1 MSDIPRDD
9 DAAAA
14 LGRRLLSAIPG
25 MNGDSG
31 KAQQPP
37 ASPFGMIKGSVTRD
51 TLPRI
56 VLICIA
62 AAMSATGILFAL
74 NAESKAVEGQH
85 YDPRLAV
92 MFVILILGYR
102 LTQNLLIASA
112 GRSIERALDVKRQS
126 VSNDVLQLSLL
137 NVESVTTQEIRD
149 GMSSHY
155 ASLSQTIVP
164 LIFGFEALFLLGFM
178 FVYVLTLSFFAGV
191 LTVAVVLITLLGYAR
206 GAQAA
211 RKRLAETAAHEAQY
225 RRITELVLRG
235 VKELRFN
242 QTKRTQVQDALNT
255 SSGHISTGRSSSA
268 KMMGQLIATG
278 TTVSY
283 LMAGTVVFILP
294 LFSDQQNHDLS
305 RIVVA
310 VIFLLGPI
318 GSLVQTSQ
326 QFTMARFALSEIN
339 KFEASVHNLVAT
351 QDAQILDET
360 WDRETFATLSIRD
373 VTFKH
378 SGDSGFGVTAGTLD
392 INQGEVVFM
401 TGGNG
406 SGKTTLLRVLS
417 GLYPRHTGEF
427 TVNGTPI
434 PQHTPQQYRNLFASV
449 FTDFCIFDQ
458 AYGLDEAGIKRLEH
472 WLTVVGVRDKLGT
485 PLDLAQAA
493 SLSTGQRKRVALAL
507 ALAEDRPVLILDE
520 WAADQDPQTRHMFY
534 TELLPQLRQAGR
546 TVFAITHDE
555 QYFAY
560 CDRRVHMNE
569 GQLTEGA
576 ENE

>member
-9 DAAAA
+9 DATVA
-14 LGRRLLSAIPG
+14 LGRRLLAAIPG
-25 MNGDSG
+25 MNGESA
-31 KAQQPP
+31 KAQKPP
-37 ASPFGMIKGSVTRD
+37 AAPFGMIKGLITRD

-56 VLICIA
+56 ILICIA
-62 AAMSATGILFAL
+62 AAMSATGILFVL

-92 MFVILILGYR
+92 LFVILILGYR

-155 ASLSQTIVP
+155 ASFSQTIVP

-225 RRITELVLRG
+225 RRITELVLVG

-255 SSGHISTGRSSSA
+255 FSGHISTGRSSSA

-294 LFSDQQNHDLS
+294 LFSDQQNNELS

-326 QFTMARFALSEIN
+326 QFTMARFALNEIN
-339 KFEASVHNLVAT
+339 KFEASVRNLVAT
-351 QDAQILDET
+351 QDAPVLDEA
-360 WDRETFATLSIRD
+360 WDRDTFETLLIRD
-373 VTFKH
+373 LTFQH
-378 SGDSGFGVTAGTLD
+378 HGDSGFGVTAGALD
-392 INQGEVVFM
+392 INRGEVVFM

-417 GLYPRHTGEF
+417 GLYPRQTGEI
-427 TVNGTPI
+427 TINGTPI
-434 PQHTPQQYRNLFASV
+434 PQHTPQQYRDLFASV

-458 AYGLDEAGIKRLEH
+458 AYGLDEAGIARLEH
-472 WLTVVGVRDKLGT
+472 WLTVIGVRDKLGT
-485 PLDLAQAA
+485 PLNLAQAA

-520 WAADQDPQTRHMFY
+520 WAADQDPQTRRMFY
-534 TELLPQLRQAGR
+534 TELLPQLKQAGT

>member
-9 DAAAA
+9 DATVA

-25 MNGDSG
+25 MNGESA
-31 KAQQPP
+31 KAQKPP
-37 ASPFGMIKGSVTRD
+37 ASPFGMIKGLITRD

-56 VLICIA
+56 ILICIA

-92 MFVILILGYR
+92 LFVILILGYR

-137 NVESVTTQEIRD
+137 NVESVTRQEIRD

-155 ASLSQTIVP
+155 ASFSQTIVP

-225 RRITELVLRG
+225 RRITELVLGG

-255 SSGHISTGRSSSA
+255 FSGHISTGRSSTA

-283 LMAGTVVFILP
+283 MMAGTVVFIMP
-294 LFSDQQNHDLS
+294 LFSDQQNHELS

-339 KFEASVHNLVAT
+339 KFEASVRNLVAT
-351 QDAQILDET
+351 QDAPVLDET
-360 WDRETFATLSIRD
+360 WDRDTFETLLIRD
-373 VTFKH
+373 LTFQH
-378 SGDSGFGVTAGTLD
+378 NGDSGFGVTAGALD
-392 INQGEVVFM
+392 INRGEVVFM

-417 GLYPRHTGEF
+417 GLYPRQTGEI
-427 TVNGTPI
+427 TINGTQI
-434 PQHTPQQYRNLFASV
+434 PQHTPQQYRDLFASV

-458 AYGLDEAGIKRLEH
+458 AYGLDEAGIARLEH
-472 WLTVVGVRDKLGT
+472 WLTVIGVRDKLGM
-485 PLDLAQAA
+485 PVNLAQAA

-520 WAADQDPQTRHMFY
+520 WAADQDPQTRRMFY
-534 TELLPQLRQAGR
+534 TELLPQLKQAGT